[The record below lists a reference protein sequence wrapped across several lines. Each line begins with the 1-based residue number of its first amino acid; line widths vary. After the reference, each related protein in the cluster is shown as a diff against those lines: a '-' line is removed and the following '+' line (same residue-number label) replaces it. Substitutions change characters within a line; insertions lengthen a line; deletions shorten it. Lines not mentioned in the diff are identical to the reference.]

1 MCQEEGIC
9 MEGSSGQRVLAAS
22 LLRITS
28 FEAAAN
34 VPIIGLKRKVGEK
47 WIDLKGSLDD
57 DVGLEALVHWSVCLG
72 MSLRVQLGDDP
83 KLKGNPIFSPNLS

>member
-28 FEAAAN
+28 FEAGAN
-34 VPIIGLKRKVGEK
+34 HRLENGRLVRSGL
-47 WIDLKGSLDD
+47 I
-57 DVGLEALVHWSVCLG
+57 
-72 MSLRVQLGDDP
+72 
-83 KLKGNPIFSPNLS
+83 